1 MLCLIFVVVLAAF
14 PELHA
19 TEFGDLIEMVNTTE
33 EIWLY
38 SSTAMRTD
46 YECAY
51 NKKDSLDCT
60 ERFCSYKYGYNYTTG
75 TARKEETRDATLL
88 DKCPM
93 HPKTPCM
100 LRRKARAPIKM
111 LLMFWDRDHH
121 CGLFKAEGL
130 TRRTECEIHA
140 WNSAMLQYK
149 TRITQFLSCE
159 ERFYNYCNKTEYT
172 QKVYYSESCRTQ
184 K

>member
-1 MLCLIFVVVLAAF
+1 MGITIPLA
-14 PELHA
+14 LR
-19 TEFGDLIEMVNTTE
+19 G
-33 EIWLY
+33 
-38 SSTAMRTD
+38 R
-46 YECAY
+46 
-51 NKKDSLDCT
+51 KKHGTLPFWISAQCT
-60 ERFCSYKYGYNYTTG
+60 
-75 TARKEETRDATLL
+75 
-88 DKCPM
+88 
-93 HPKTPCM
+93 PKTPCM